1 IFLTEKPG
9 LSLPTT
15 KPLTWFEVSS
25 RAQITLRSAKVAL
38 PIHFFS
44 PLRTQASPSRRQVV
58 VIPPDVAEPTR
69 GSVRPNEPI
78 LSKRIIAGT
87 HLSLCPSPPQKKTEP
102 PASPVSTPQTVAIDE
117 PPRATSMAMKPL
129 SNRLPPALP

>member
-1 IFLTEKPG
+1 TTRNAILFSIFLTEKPG

-25 RAQITLRSAKVAL
+25 RAQITLMSAKVAL

-44 PLRTQASPSRRQVV
+44 PLRTHDPPSRRQVV

-69 GSVRPNEPI
+69 SSVRPNGADLVE
-78 LSKRIIAGT
+78 T
-87 HLSLCPSPPQKKTEP
+87 HQRR
-102 PASPVSTPQTVAIDE
+102 Q
-117 PPRATSMAMKPL
+117 
-129 SNRLPPALP
+129 PALLLLLIAAKIDRAGRKAGMHAPERSD